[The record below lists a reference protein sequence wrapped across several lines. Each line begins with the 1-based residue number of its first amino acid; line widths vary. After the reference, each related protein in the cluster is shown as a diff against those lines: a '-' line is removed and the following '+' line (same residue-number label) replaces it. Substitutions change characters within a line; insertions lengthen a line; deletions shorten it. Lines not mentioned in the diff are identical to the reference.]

1 MSFALARKI
10 ADAVLYEGYVL
21 YPYRRSAL
29 KNRFRWQFGVVAP
42 RGWSEHGGDP
52 WEMQTECLVEP
63 HGEPLLEITI
73 RFLQIVVRDPGRP
86 EEWEE
91 GVERTIDLHDVGAAS
106 LIASALDVP
115 ISLPGS
121 PIAGLVRLSAEAI
134 DGLLKLRIRIEN
146 LTDLPSAATASR
158 SEAMRLSL
166 IGAHTLLAVR
176 NGAFVSLTDPP
187 EAARAAASSC
197 SNLHTWPVLAG
208 PAGSRDVLL
217 SSPIILQDYPA
228 IAAESPG
235 DFCDATE
242 IDELLT
248 LRVMTL
254 TDEEKREACASDTR
268 ARAIVERCDSTSPEV
283 LERLHGAIRSIRP
296 ENVEEFFNPA
306 GDDPDTASVA
316 VAGGSIAR
324 GAHVR
329 LTPKRRADS
338 MDLFLAGRTA
348 VVESVHQDVENK
360 SYVAVT
366 IDDDPAAALGVR
378 TGRFFYFYPDELE
391 LLS

>member
-1 MSFALARKI
+1 MSFALARQI

-29 KNRFRWQFGVVAP
+29 KNRFRWQFGIVAP
-42 RGWSEHGGDP
+42 RAWSEQGGDP

-63 HGEPLLEITI
+63 HGDASFEITV
-73 RFLQIVVRDPGRP
+73 RFLQIEVRDAGRP

-91 GVERTIDLHDVGAAS
+91 GTERTIELHDVAAAG
-106 LIASALDVP
+106 LMASALDVP
-115 ISLPGS
+115 ITLTGS
-121 PIAGLVRLSAEAI
+121 PITGFVRLSAEAV
-134 DGLLKLRIRIEN
+134 DGLLRVRIRIEN
-146 LTDLPSAATASR
+146 LTDFPDAATASR

-166 IGAHTLLAVR
+166 IGAHTLISVR
-176 NGAFVSLTDPP
+176 NGAFVPP
-187 EAARAAASSC
+187 TAPPDAARAAAGAC

-242 IDELLT
+242 IDEMLT

-254 TDEEKREACASDTR
+254 TDAEKREACATDAR
-268 ARAIVERCDSTSPEV
+268 ARAIVERCDSTPPEL

-296 ENVEEFFNPA
+296 ENVEEFFNPP
-306 GDDPDTASVA
+306 GDDPETASIA
-316 VAGGSIAR
+316 VAGGSIVR
-324 GAHVR
+324 GVRVR
-329 LTPKRRADS
+329 LAPKRRADA

-348 VVESVHQDVENK
+348 VVESVHQDLENQ

-366 IDDDPAAALGVR
+366 IDDDPAAAMGIR
-378 TGRFFYFYPDELE
+378 TGRVFYFYPDELE
-391 LLS
+391 LLP